1 MLYSYKNI
9 INALL
14 WKKSWLAA
22 AIKQTASVGELAKKF
37 GLQIRRSKGNSD
49 PLVDIPVDVRIPIG
63 CQALR

>member
-1 MLYSYKNI
+1 MLYSYKNF

-22 AIKQTASVGELAKKF
+22 AIKQTASVGEVAGKF
-37 GLQIRRSKGNSD
+37 RLQSRLSKGNSD